1 MAAKQALETRDREP
15 TFQEELAVLG
25 DDDPFDMANL
35 TSKETG
41 IEGIVFISTAVGA
54 HGPRVKYF
62 VKTGKG
68 QPSFSISIAE
78 APQVLASSLSAR
90 IVNQVAPKV
99 SEWVR
104 LNRVALLSFWSD
116 GQYWT
121 VDEVSAFL
129 AALKKLP

>member
-1 MAAKQALETRDREP
+1 MAAKQALEETRDREP

-25 DDDPFDMANL
+25 DDDLFDTANL

-78 APQVLASSLSAR
+78 APQV
-90 IVNQVAPKV
+90 APKV

-129 AALKKLP
+129 AALKKLS